1 LWRSRSDRHGKLFTR
16 LEETLGAEH
25 ASTLMTYLPPVDF
38 AELATKRD
46 LDQLEQRLEQRFG
59 HRFALIDQ
67 RFELLEQR
75 LIAVFRGEL
84 NAAVS
89 SQTRAM
95 IFTMAGTVV
104 SLGGL
109 ALALARLG

>member
-1 LWRSRSDRHGKLFTR
+1 MAVDERARHDLFTR

-46 LDQLEQRLEQRFG
+46 LEQLEQRFE
-59 HRFALIDQ
+59 HRFELIDQ

>member
-38 AELATKRD
+38 TELATKRD
-46 LDQLEQRLEQRFG
+46 LDQRL
-59 HRFALIDQ
+59 D
-67 RFELLEQR
+67 LLEQR

-84 NAAVS
+84 NAAVT

>member
-46 LDQLEQRLEQRFG
+46 LEQLEQRFE
-59 HRFALIDQ
+59 HRFELIDQ